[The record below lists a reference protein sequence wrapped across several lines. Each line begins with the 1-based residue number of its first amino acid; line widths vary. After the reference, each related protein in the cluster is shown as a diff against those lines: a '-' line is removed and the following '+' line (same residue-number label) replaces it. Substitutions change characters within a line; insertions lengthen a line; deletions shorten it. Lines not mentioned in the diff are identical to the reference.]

1 MADDEQFSLCW
12 NNFNTNLSAGF
23 HESLCRGDLVDVSLA
38 AEGHIVKAHRLVLSV
53 CSPFFRKMF
62 TQMPSNTHAIVFLN
76 NVSHSALK
84 DLIQFMYCGEVNV
97 KQDALPAFIST
108 AESLQI
114 KGLTDNDPAPQPPQE
129 PSPPPPAAPNVQ
141 QQAPAQRVQRQQP
154 RASARYKIET
164 VDDGLG
170 DDNKGTTQ
178 IVIQTT
184 AAPQATIVQQ
194 PQQQQ
199 QQQQQASQIQT
210 QQQLQTGTTTTA
222 TLVSTNKRSAPR
234 SSLTTSSSSGVKR
247 SKTSVSANVIDP
259 LDSATETGTTTTT
272 TQQLVPQ
279 QITVQTT
286 VVSAAESKLHQQQ
299 QVRQQQQEEAEYID
313 LPMELPTKS
322 EPDYSEDHGD
332 AAGDGEG
339 TYVEDDAYGDMRYD
353 DSYFTENEDA
363 GNQSAANT
371 SGGGVTATTS
381 KAVVKQNYSDSSFVD
396 TSADQGNT
404 EAQGDEDI
412 RFIRSQKKNAQLVFR
427 DYIYNKKLTQ
437 ANGQTTWRCAD
448 VLKLRCKAVVITKNG
463 SFIDARRQHNHQ
475 SHASRIGQRQL
486 YKVEE
491 ELEEYIEICTSNPK
505 ISQYLGSSN
514 ISIMTAKDGKECK
527 LFLPASEATEI
538 EMQAL
543 VDAAEAEVEEEEED
557 EAEVRRTLQRDRE
570 RDARWQE
577 EEDKRRGVLRIKH
590 LSSN

>member
-129 PSPPPPAAPNVQ
+129 PSPPPAAPHVQ
-141 QQAPAQRVQRQQP
+141 QQQIPAQRVQRQQP

-170 DDNKGTTQ
+170 DDAKGTTQ

-194 PQQQQ
+194 QQPQQQQ
-199 QQQQQASQIQT
+199 ATQQIQS

-222 TLVSTNKRSAPR
+222 TLVSTNKRPAR
-234 SSLTTSSSSGVKR
+234 SSLTTASSSAGVKR
-247 SKTSVSANVIDP
+247 SKTSVSANVMDP

-272 TQQLVPQ
+272 QLVPQ
-279 QITVQTT
+279 QITVQTA
-286 VVSAAESKLHQQQ
+286 VVSAAEAKLHQQTQ
-299 QVRQQQQEEAEYID
+299 QVRHQQPQQQEEAEYID

-363 GNQSAANT
+363 GNQTAANT

-381 KAVVKQNYSDSSFVD
+381 KAVAKQQSQNYSDSSFVD

-404 EAQGDEDI
+404 EAQEVPKEDTEVPKPVENSKKPVTDGTEKTPRDEDAI
-412 RFIRSQKKNAQLVFR
+412 PLFDGSRLFVSKAALAKAYIPMPAIYTFRVMDLVIGKEKLALMAQRNEATDKDLLQ
-427 DYIYNKKLTQ
+427 D
-437 ANGQTTWRCAD
+437 
-448 VLKLRCKAVVITKNG
+448 VITHVCQVFALRG
-463 SFIDARRQHNHQ
+463 EQLTSSAVQQFIDHKL
-475 SHASRIGQRQL
+475 STLKVMVVKPGQ
-486 YKVEE
+486 
-491 ELEEYIEICTSNPK
+491 
-505 ISQYLGSSN
+505 
-514 ISIMTAKDGKECK
+514 
-527 LFLPASEATEI
+527 
-538 EMQAL
+538 
-543 VDAAEAEVEEEEED
+543 
-557 EAEVRRTLQRDRE
+557 
-570 RDARWQE
+570 
-577 EEDKRRGVLRIKH
+577 
-590 LSSN
+590 

>member
-129 PSPPPPAAPNVQ
+129 PSPPPAAPHVQ
-141 QQAPAQRVQRQQP
+141 QQQLPAQRVQRQQP

-199 QQQQQASQIQT
+199 AAQQIQT

-222 TLVSTNKRSAPR
+222 TLVSTNKRSAQR
-234 SSLTTSSSSGVKR
+234 TSLTSASSSSGGVKR
-247 SKTSVSANVIDP
+247 SKTSASANVMDP
-259 LDSATETGTTTTT
+259 LDSATDTGSTTTA
-272 TQQLVPQ
+272 QLVPQ
-279 QITVQTT
+279 QITVQTA
-286 VVSAAESKLHQQQ
+286 VVSAAESKIHQQPQ
-299 QVRQQQQEEAEYID
+299 QVRQHQQQEEAEYID

-363 GNQSAANT
+363 GNQTTANT

-381 KAVVKQNYSDSSFVD
+381 KAVVKQSQNYSESSFVD
-396 TSADQGNT
+396 TSAEQGNT
-404 EAQGDEDI
+404 EAQDGNE
-412 RFIRSQKKNAQLVFR
+412 LVFIESPWSTPCLVLNG
-427 DYIYNKKLTQ
+427 YMYNCHSRKSNKQ
-437 ANGQTTWRCAD
+437 YWRCHNYSKKVHEMRCRSRC
-448 VLKLRCKAVVITKNG
+448 VLENG
-463 SFIDARRQHNHQ
+463 RLKSVTGGLHNHQ
-475 SHASRIGQRQL
+475 PHTDKIDKIVQRNKMAAVSTGRKQCRTHGYTQQQLHEQKQELIDEHQLASDPATLQLTDHELMHASMML
-486 YKVEE
+486 MHE
-491 ELEEYIEICTSNPK
+491 
-505 ISQYLGSSN
+505 
-514 ISIMTAKDGKECK
+514 
-527 LFLPASEATEI
+527 
-538 EMQAL
+538 
-543 VDAAEAEVEEEEED
+543 
-557 EAEVRRTLQRDRE
+557 
-570 RDARWQE
+570 
-577 EEDKRRGVLRIKH
+577 
-590 LSSN
+590 

>member
-129 PSPPPPAAPNVQ
+129 PSPPPAAPHVQ
-141 QQAPAQRVQRQQP
+141 QQQQLPAQRVQRQQP

-170 DDNKGTTQ
+170 DDKQGTTQ

-194 PQQQQ
+194 QQPQQQQ
-199 QQQQQASQIQT
+199 AAQQIQT

-222 TLVSTNKRSAPR
+222 TLVSTNKRSAQR
-234 SSLTTSSSSGVKR
+234 SSLTTASSSSSGVKR
-247 SKTSVSANVIDP
+247 SKTSASANVMDP

-272 TQQLVPQ
+272 QLVPQ
-279 QITVQTT
+279 QITVQTA
-286 VVSAAESKLHQQQ
+286 VVSAAESKLHQQTQ
-299 QVRQQQQEEAEYID
+299 QVRHQPQQEEAEYID

-332 AAGDGEG
+332 AAEGEG

-363 GNQSAANT
+363 GNQTAANT

-381 KAVVKQNYSDSSFVD
+381 KAVVKQQSQNYSDSSFVD

-404 EAQGDEDI
+404 EAQGAKGLRIIKPTQKVRQNRVVKLASTVRLAAEEMVSVDPVRRINLKNPDNII
-412 RFIRSQKKNAQLVFR
+412 RTSSNHHNFVNVGLPRLKGKCVNCLKKNVAGLIR
-427 DYIYNKKLTQ
+427 ISTLCDT
-437 ANGQTTWRCAD
+437 CP
-448 VLKLRCKAVVITKNG
+448 G
-463 SFIDARRQHNHQ
+463 SNWMCEPCFQELH
-475 SHASRIGQRQL
+475 SSR
-486 YKVEE
+486 
-491 ELEEYIEICTSNPK
+491 N
-505 ISQYLGSSN
+505 
-514 ISIMTAKDGKECK
+514 
-527 LFLPASEATEI
+527 
-538 EMQAL
+538 
-543 VDAAEAEVEEEEED
+543 
-557 EAEVRRTLQRDRE
+557 
-570 RDARWQE
+570 
-577 EEDKRRGVLRIKH
+577 
-590 LSSN
+590 